1 MNCNKGRKKRG
12 FLPHALLLVMGC
24 CLGVLSG
31 FAAQPD
37 TQLPSLQKAPNYT
50 LNLGEKEWKFTKII
64 PKRQGDLTKDKV
76 LFISEESD
84 KTKMLSVKL
93 DSASVLESIAVGFS
107 NTDLNQIYY
116 TVLGSEDMH
125 TWNVLADK
133 SDFINA
139 GQQVKLIKKSDVAEV
154 ANTVGFV
161 EKIISTR
168 LEIPV
173 VPTKTRFLK
182 VLLKKVLNATN
193 ETVVP
198 LDIHMS
204 VFGAQKDEFS
214 ESDYVSKQLNDT
226 KWESVGIP
234 HCYNDMDTYLNS
246 NDVNLWRGT
255 TWYRKHFVVDETLQN
270 KKVFL
275 EFKGVNTGVAVFVN
289 GKFKAGN
296 TSVKQPS
303 DVTHVGGFLPF
314 LLDITDD
321 LNYGAENL
329 IAVKVSNSDGSFFK
343 WPGFGVYDGF
353 AMNWGG
359 IVSPVILHVTNK
371 VYVPENVYS
380 PLHQWGNYISTIKAD
395 DKLAVLSIQTNVVNE
410 SEKLL
415 KATLINEIKTAQ
427 GKVVLTLKSEKNVLA
442 HGSVGFDQ
450 QGEVKNPLLWYPNN
464 SPYGKPYLYS
474 VVTSVVVEGKVV
486 YSKETKVGIRTY
498 SWDGDYCY
506 VNGKKHLMVGFGHRN
521 CYPALGS
528 AVPAEIQWKDA
539 KLMAEAGGNTLRI
552 GHVPATDATLD
563 ACDEYGI
570 MVMQNSGDNEWAL
583 RDEPALTYKREYD
596 RDMMIHNRNRAS
608 IAVWESNNGIAK
620 GGEKYLPSYT
630 QAIANQ
636 WDSLQ
641 TRIVATRD
649 KTQPDFPKDK
659 RLMVGYS
666 NLYKKVEGSPSINVE
681 VYGAFWD
688 GRRSINIS
696 RDDYANEKQFVNWFV
711 DDYVNNLKDKAC
723 GWLDWM
729 LAETQGEGYTIYLN
743 GKSKQKSLG
752 SSAMDG
758 NRIPKLKYQVFKNA
772 LWVDYATKPG
782 VALQSS
788 WNLSGVQ
795 TVDAWSNCPKVE
807 LFLNGV
813 SLGVKIPDLLT
824 KHCTWENVTWQ
835 SGTLRAVGLSASNK
849 PVCSDTRKTAG
860 APHHI
865 ELSVEQPL
873 VKPDGTNF
881 GLMANGSDAA
891 LITAKIVDK
900 DSNWCPDA
908 NNIITFDVQGEGVYK
923 GSYNFYVTDNKPF
936 GYHAPGD
943 KELQAEGGLM
953 KVAVR
958 STFNSGKVT
967 VTAQSL
973 GLGNGILTY
982 TTK

>member
-1 MNCNKGRKKRG
+1 MKKGKMI
-12 FLPHALLLVMGC
+12 FAFLLLVMCVFSRFSAYGNNEN
-24 CLGVLSG
+24 V
-31 FAAQPD
+31 QIIK
-37 TQLPSLQKAPNYT
+37 QVKSLNYIVD
-50 LNLGEKEWKFTKII
+50 LGESQWRFNKII

-76 LFISEESD
+76 LFVSEEAD
-84 KTKMLSVKL
+84 LSKVLNVVL
-93 DSASVLESIAVGFS
+93 DSACVLESIAIGFS
-107 NTDLNQIYY
+107 NTDLNQVYY
-116 TVLGSEDMH
+116 KVLGSADKE
-125 TWNVLADK
+125 TWNLLADK

-139 GQQVKLIKKSDVAEV
+139 GQQVKLIKKGDVSEV

-161 EKIISTR
+161 EKVVSSR

-173 VPTKTRFLK
+173 TSSKTRYLK
-182 VLLKKVLNATN
+182 VILKKVLNTN
-193 ETVVP
+193 NQVVVP
-198 LDIHMS
+198 LDVNIA
-204 VFGAQKDEFS
+204 VYGAQKDEFT
-214 ESDYVSKQLNDT
+214 ESDYCAKTFNDSQ
-226 KWESVGIP
+226 WEKVGIP
-234 HCYNDMDTYLNS
+234 HCYNDMDTYQNS

-255 TWYRKHFVVDETLQN
+255 AWYRKHFILDEKLKDN
-270 KKVFL
+270 KVFL
-275 EFKGVNTGVAVFVN
+275 EFKGVNTGVAVYIN
-289 GKFKAGN
+289 GKFKGGN
-296 TSVKQPS
+296 TQVKQPGE
-303 DVTHVGGFLPF
+303 VTHVGGFLPF

-321 LNYGAENL
+321 LKYGEENIL
-329 IAVKVSNSDGSFFK
+329 SVKVSNADGSFFK

-359 IVSPVILHVTNK
+359 IVSPVCLHVTNK
-371 VYVPENVYS
+371 VYVPQNVYS
-380 PLHQWGNYISTIKAD
+380 PLQQWGTYISTLSVTD
-395 DKLAVLSIQTNVVNE
+395 QQAVLRIQTNIINQTNKVQ
-410 SEKLL
+410 
-415 KATLINEIKTAQ
+415 KATLINTIKNAD
-427 GKVVLTLKSEKNVLA
+427 GKVVLTLKSDKDIAANGVAL
-442 HGSVGFDQ
+442 FDQ
-450 QGEVKNPLLWYPNN
+450 NGQVLKPTLWYPNN
-464 SPYGKPYLYS
+464 SPYGKPYLYK
-474 VVTSVVVEGKVV
+474 VETTVLVDGKLM
-486 YSKETKVGIRTY
+486 YKTETRTGLRTY

-528 AVPAEIQWKDA
+528 AVPAEIQWKDM
-539 KLMAEAGGNTLRI
+539 KLIAEAGGNTLRI

-782 VALQSS
+782 VALQST

-824 KHCTWENVTWQ
+824 KHCRWENVTWQ

-865 ELSVEQPL
+865 ELSVEPPL
-873 VKPDGTNF
+873 VKPDGTTF
-881 GLMANGSDAA
+881 GLLANGSDAA
-891 LITAKIVDK
+891 LITARIVDK
-900 DSNWCPDA
+900 DGNWCPDA
-908 NNIITFDVQGEGVYK
+908 NNIITFDIQGEGVYK
-923 GSYNFYVTDNKPF
+923 GSYNFYVTDNKPL

-967 VTAQSL
+967 ITAQSL